1 MSINKISLGN
11 KVGKTLL
18 LLLTLS
24 LSLFVSANEKEEST
38 QALLKRARNPEV
50 VASFAKLDGQL
61 QHRRKG
67 QDVQSYNFYFG
78 VIIQKDRATGQIVIN
93 DKESY
98 IMSQNR
104 SSATSSVIAQ
114 QKKSTN
120 LLNYTGV
127 RASDLTLSFLFYD
140 FVKEVGSERI
150 GAIIDCQVVLLQAK
164 DKSEQVKVWL
174 SKEYAFPMKAEFYK
188 KAKDN
193 TFEKTPFRT
202 LEPGGFTAKEK
213 LYYCRRFIISGPG
226 WKTRIEFDPAKV
238 DVGLFDSA
246 KPVNV
251 IRKIVKK

>member
-1 MSINKISLGN
+1 MDIKRVSLFSQISKIF
-11 KVGKTLL
+11 LL
-18 LLLTLS
+18 LLA
-24 LSLFVSANEKEEST
+24 LFCSFVVIGKDKEESI
-38 QALLKRARNPEV
+38 QALLTRARNPEV

-61 QHRRKG
+61 QHRRSG

-93 DKESY
+93 DNEAY

-104 SSATSSVIAQ
+104 ASANSSVIAQ
-114 QKKSTN
+114 QKSSN

-140 FVKEVGSERI
+140 FVKEVGQERI
-150 GAIIDCQVVLLQAK
+150 GAIIDCKVVLLQAK

-174 SKEYAFPMKAEFYK
+174 STEYAFPMKAEFYK
-188 KAKDN
+188 QSKDK
-193 TFEKTPFRT
+193 TFETTPFRI
-202 LEPGGFTAKEK
+202 LEPGGFTSKEK

-238 DVGLFDSA
+238 EVGLFDS
-246 KPVNV
+246 KNPVNV